1 MTNPAQRYLDINAQI
16 KALEAE
22 KEALRDELMELV
34 DAPPA
39 GYSIKMVESSA
50 DRLEGLKAIQD
61 RSQSLFDALHM
72 AGCIKQVI
80 SKRLTVC
87 ILNTTLDE

>member
-1 MTNPAQRYLDINAQI
+1 MNNPAERYLDINAQI

-22 KEALRDELMELV
+22 KETLRDELMELV
-34 DAPPA
+34 DAPPD
-39 GYSIKMVESSA
+39 GYSIKLVESSS

-72 AGCIKQVI
+72 AGCIKKTI
-80 SKRLTVC
+80 SKRLTVS
-87 ILNTTLDE
+87 ILNQSLDE